1 MLLVKVK
8 LYHGGTARV
17 FATIYFIYQKWKFF
31 SIIIWWRG
39 GIMPNYCNNHMVYNI
54 RVTSGLSGHLR
65 EKSYLANFTQL
76 QNKKVF
82 RTKIN
87 S

>member
-8 LYHGGTARV
+8 LYHGGTALV

-54 RVTSGLSGHLR
+54 PCNKRTVRAFQRKIPFS
-65 EKSYLANFTQL
+65 KSCSITE
-76 QNKKVF
+76 
-82 RTKIN
+82 
-87 S
+87 

>member
-8 LYHGGTARV
+8 LYHGVTARV

-54 RVTSGLSGHLR
+54 R
-65 EKSYLANFTQL
+65 
-76 QNKKVF
+76 
-82 RTKIN
+82 
-87 S
+87 